1 MIIGRLI
8 LAFITALSRIFPGV
22 RPPKE
27 VVAESGKKGGAVV
40 ATIGSVPH
48 RAEPET
54 AKPVSVPDGETH
66 STDLSQVK
74 GIVGY
79 GKELFKRFTG
89 DQCPAWA
96 ASLSFFSI
104 ISLPS
109 VLLCGLAV
117 LGFVIKSPAVAE
129 QQVEKALTQVLP
141 GQTRAKPRAEQNTTI
156 PGTETE
162 KKPTAASK
170 STARGIIQDLNI
182 QKSVEEIQ
190 KRRGWTAF
198 LGIALLFW
206 SAIQIFVNASTPIN
220 AAFRTKETRN
230 FFQLRLTAL
239 GLLFSTGILFILSL
253 LPASGV
259 QVLNSLRI
267 FGTYPDPTPF
277 WMEAIF
283 WAVAIAINAALFTLI
298 YRFLPSPSA
307 KVTWQDARFGGV
319 IAAILWE
326 IAKQG
331 FALYL
336 QRLGGAA
343 SYDKLY
349 GSLGSIFLLVFW
361 IYYTS
366 MILLLG
372 AEIAKL
378 YGELR
383 NEKAGAVPVK
393 V

>member
-8 LAFITALSRIFPGV
+8 LAFITALSRIFPGIH
-22 RPPKE
+22 PPKAVDE
-27 VVAESGKKGGAVV
+27 AAQEKRGNSVAAGTTPIRHHADPAPK
-40 ATIGSVPH
+40 
-48 RAEPET
+48 
-54 AKPVSVPDGETH
+54 KPVSIPDGETH
-66 STDLSQVK
+66 TTDLSHVK
-74 GIVGY
+74 GVFGY

-104 ISLPS
+104 TSLPS

-129 QQVEKALTQVLP
+129 RQVEKVLTQVLP
-141 GQTRAKPRAEQNTTI
+141 GQSVASSSSTSST
-156 PGTETE
+156 GDTE
-162 KKPTAASK
+162 KKPTAASR

-190 KRRGWTAF
+190 KRRGWTA
-198 LGIALLFW
+198 LVGLALLFW
-206 SAIQIFVNASTPIN
+206 SAIQIFVNASVPIN

-230 FFQLRLTAL
+230 FVQLRVVAL
-239 GLLFSTGILFILSL
+239 GLLASTGVLFVLSL

-267 FGTYPDPTPF
+267 FGTFPDPTPF
-277 WMEAIF
+277 WLEAIF
-283 WAVAIAINAALFTLI
+283 WAVAIVINAALFTLI

-307 KVTWQDARFGGV
+307 KVSWNDARFGGV
-319 IAAILWE
+319 IAAVLWE

-378 YGELR
+378 HGDLR
-383 NEKAGAVPVK
+383 DAHPGTAPAKS
-393 V
+393 

>member
-1 MIIGRLI
+1 MIIGRMI
-8 LAFITALSRIFPGV
+8 LAFITALSRIIPGV
-22 RPPKE
+22 KPPKHVE
-27 VVAESGKKGGAVV
+27 GADLGKTGASV
-40 ATIGSVPH
+40 ATKTNATPRH
-48 RAEPET
+48 AEPT
-54 AKPVSVPDGETH
+54 SKKPVSIPDGETH
-66 STDLSQVK
+66 TTDLSKVK
-74 GIVGY
+74 GIFGY

-96 ASLSFFSI
+96 AALSFFSI
-104 ISLPS
+104 TSLPS

-129 QQVEKALTQVLP
+129 RQVEKVLGQILP
-141 GQTRAKPRAEQNTTI
+141 GQSVAGSNSTSRNGGAEKQ
-156 PGTETE
+156 
-162 KKPTAASK
+162 PTAASR

-182 QKSVEEIQ
+182 EKSVEEIQ
-190 KRRGWTAF
+190 KRRGWTA
-198 LGIALLFW
+198 LIGLALLFW
-206 SAIQIFVNASTPIN
+206 SAIQIFVNASVPIN

-230 FFQLRLTAL
+230 FIQLRVVAL
-239 GLLFSTGILFILSL
+239 GLLASTGVLFVLSL

-277 WMEAIF
+277 WLEAIF

-307 KVTWQDARFGGV
+307 KVSWKDARFGGI
-319 IAAILWE
+319 IAAVLWE

-378 YGELR
+378 HGDLR
-383 NEKAGAVPVK
+383 DSRSGAVPAK
-393 V
+393 A

>member
-1 MIIGRLI
+1 MIIGRIL
-8 LAFITALSRIFPGV
+8 LAFITALSRVFPGV
-22 RPPKE
+22 KSPKQ
-27 VVAESGKKGGAVV
+27 VDAESGMRGGAST
-40 ATIGSVPH
+40 A
-48 RAEPET
+48 
-54 AKPVSVPDGETH
+54 AKPAVAPPQSRPSVQKTTPESLPDGSTH
-66 STDLSQVK
+66 STDLTKIHGVF
-74 GIVGY
+74 GY
-79 GKELFKRFTG
+79 GKELFTRFTG

-117 LGFVIKSPAVAE
+117 LGFVVQSPKVAE
-129 QQVEKALTQVLP
+129 RYVEKALTQVLP
-141 GQTRAKPRAEQNTTI
+141 GQTKATAAAT
-156 PGTETE
+156 PGATE
-162 KKPTAASK
+162 KQPTAASK
-170 STARGIIQDLNI
+170 ATARGIIQDMNI
-182 QKSVEEIQ
+182 AQSVEEIR
-190 KRRGWTAF
+190 KRRGWTAVV
-198 LGIALLFW
+198 GVALLLW

-220 AAFRTKETRN
+220 AAFGVKETRN
-230 FFQLRLTAL
+230 FFQVRLVAL
-239 GLLFSTGILFILSL
+239 GLLFSTGILFVLSL
-253 LPASGV
+253 LPAAGV
-259 QVLNSLRI
+259 QVLNSLKL
-267 FGTYPDPTPF
+267 FGSYPDPTPF
-277 WMEAIF
+277 WLDAIF
-283 WAVAIAINAALFTLI
+283 WAVGIAINAVLFTVI

-307 KVTWQDARFGGV
+307 KVSWQDARFGGV
-319 IAAILWE
+319 IAAVLWE

-378 YGELR
+378 YGDLR
-383 NEKAGAVPVK
+383 EAKAGQVPAK
-393 V
+393 I